1 VAALGVFLFVACGYS
16 DPTADS
22 GPAATTTVAP
32 PSGTAGGDDFS
43 TGANKT
49 PITLPDGLQYAD
61 VKVGTGGVVGKTDTV
76 SVQYTGWLAANG
88 KKFDSSRDRGE
99 PFEVALGQHQVISGW
114 DEGIPGMKVG
124 GQRRL
129 ILPPAL
135 AYGDQGAPP
144 TIPAKATLVFL
155 VEVLSTKPT
164 PSPSPTT

>member
-1 VAALGVFLFVACGYS
+1 
-16 DPTADS
+16 
-22 GPAATTTVAP
+22 
-32 PSGTAGGDDFS
+32 
-43 TGANKT
+43 
-49 PITLPDGLQYAD
+49 
-61 VKVGTGGVVGKTDTV
+61 
-76 SVQYTGWLAANG
+76 
-88 KKFDSSRDRGE
+88 
-99 PFEVALGQHQVISGW
+99 
-114 DEGIPGMKVG
+114 MKVG